1 MNITYEYVASV
12 TLLFTLGNL
21 LFGFCP
27 VLLTIKRGNEILRR
41 RPREIQRD
49 ATHVFS

>member
-27 VLLTIKRGNEILRR
+27 VLVPIRRRNESPGR